1 MYELNFDGNKF
12 GNIFIMCYIC
22 STNFVQKMKTQS
34 ITRQDLWL
42 LDTILR
48 AGKISFEEINQHWLS
63 TEMSGGVEISHS
75 TFMRHRNTIQETFGI
90 FIDCDRKD
98 GFRYSVSNPEDLQE
112 SSILRWLIS
121 SFSTSSLLVENG
133 DLKSQ
138 IVLEDIRGQFY
149 LEKILQAMRNRQML
163 RMTYTRF
170 GMKDSSIIEVE
181 PYCVKLHHQR
191 WYVIVRN
198 PKSRHSNLT
207 TYALDRINELDIIMD
222 SHYDLPKDFSA
233 SDFFKNYFGVYVDD
247 KILPEHAVIRA
258 YGTQADYLR
267 SLPLHS
273 SQTELS
279 TVIETTEPYTDF
291 AYLLA
296 ITDDFI
302 NELLS
307 KNDKIEVLQPAS
319 LRQKMREE
327 IERMCKRYQE
337 K

>member
-1 MYELNFDGNKF
+1 MN
-12 GNIFIMCYIC
+12 
-22 STNFVQKMKTQS
+22 TQS

-42 LDTILR
+42 LDTILQ
-48 AGKISFEEINQHWLS
+48 AGKISFEEINQRWLS
-63 TEMSGGVEISHS
+63 SRMSEGVEISRS
-75 TFMRHRNTIQETFGI
+75 TFVRHRNAIQEAFGI
-90 FIDCDRKD
+90 IIDCDRKD
-98 GFRYSVSNPEDLQE
+98 GFRYSIFNPEDLQE

-121 SFSTSSLLVENG
+121 SFSASSLLVENG
-133 DLKSQ
+133 DLKDYV
-138 IVLEDIRGQFY
+138 VLENVQGQIY
-149 LEKILQAMRNRQML
+149 LEKILQAIRNHQML

-198 PKSRHSNLT
+198 PKSRHKNLT
-207 TYALDRINELDIIMD
+207 TYALDRINELDIIVD
-222 SHYDLPKDFSA
+222 SHYNLPKDFSA
-233 SDFFKNYFGVYVDD
+233 SIFFKNYFGVYVDD
-247 KILPEHAVIRA
+247 KILPEHVVIRA

-273 SQTELS
+273 SQKELS

-291 AYLLA
+291 TYYLA
-296 ITDDFI
+296 ITDDFV

-307 KNDKIEVLQPAS
+307 KNDKIEVLEPAS

-327 IERMCKRYQE
+327 IERMSKRYRE

>member
-1 MYELNFDGNKF
+1 
-12 GNIFIMCYIC
+12 
-22 STNFVQKMKTQS
+22 MKTQS

-42 LDTILR
+42 LDTILQ
-48 AGKISFEEINQHWLS
+48 AGKISFEEINQRWLS
-63 TEMSGGVEISHS
+63 SRMSEGVEISRS
-75 TFMRHRNTIQETFGI
+75 TFVRHRNAIQEAFGI
-90 FIDCDRKD
+90 IIDCDRKD
-98 GFRYSVSNPEDLQE
+98 GFRYSIFNPEDLQE

-121 SFSTSSLLVENG
+121 SFSASSLLVENG
-133 DLKSQ
+133 DLKDYV
-138 IVLEDIRGQFY
+138 VLENVQGQIY
-149 LEKILQAMRNRQML
+149 LEKILQAIRNHQML

-198 PKSRHSNLT
+198 PKSRHTNLT
-207 TYALDRINELDIIMD
+207 TYALDRINELDIIVD
-222 SHYDLPKDFSA
+222 SHYNLPKDFSA
-233 SDFFKNYFGVYVDD
+233 SIFFKNYFGVYVDD
-247 KILPEHAVIRA
+247 KILPEQVVIRA

-267 SLPLHS
+267 SLPLHL
-273 SQTELS
+273 SQKELS

-291 AYLLA
+291 AYYLA
-296 ITDDFI
+296 ITDDFV

-307 KNDKIEVLQPAS
+307 KNDKIEVLEPAS

-327 IERMCKRYQE
+327 IERMSKRYRE

>member
-1 MYELNFDGNKF
+1 
-12 GNIFIMCYIC
+12 
-22 STNFVQKMKTQS
+22 MKAQS

-48 AGKISFEEINQHWLS
+48 AGKISFEEINQRWLT

-75 TFMRHRNTIQETFGI
+75 TFMRHRNAIQEAFGI
-90 FIDCDRKD
+90 IIDCDRKD
-98 GFRYSVSNPEDLQE
+98 GFRYSIFNPEDLQE

-121 SFSTSSLLVENG
+121 SFSVSSLLVENG

-138 IVLEDIRGQFY
+138 IVLEDIRGQHY
-149 LEKILQAMRNRQML
+149 LEKILQAIRNHQML

-170 GMKDSSIIEVE
+170 GKKDSSIIEVE

-198 PKSRHSNLT
+198 PKSRHKNLT
-207 TYALDRINELDIIMD
+207 TYALDRINELDIIVD

-233 SDFFKNYFGVYVDD
+233 SGFFKNYFGVYVDD
-247 KILPEHAVIRA
+247 KIQPEHVLIRA
-258 YGTQADYLR
+258 FGTQADYLR
-267 SLPLHS
+267 TLPLHS
-273 SQTELS
+273 SQKELS
-279 TVIETTEPYTDF
+279 TVTEAVEPYTDF
-291 AYLLA
+291 AYHLA
-296 ITDDFI
+296 ITDDFV

-307 KNDKIEVLQPAS
+307 KKDKIEVLEPAS